1 MKAPYFTALAVA
13 ALFLS
18 SHSLVKAEPN
28 MRVEDFKTVEALGWI
43 TINDTV
49 MGGRSNSS
57 VSVKDGKLHFTGYLN
72 TNGGGFTSSRTAP
85 QSWKLEKMTRVRVR
99 VMGDGRTYQIRLHPD
114 RRGIAYKYPFKT
126 EAGLWQTI
134 DAPIHAF
141 QATRRGTEL
150 DLPPPRPQDVA
161 SVGFL
166 LADRTDG
173 AFELVVDWIE
183 FAP

>member
-1 MKAPYFTALAVA
+1 MKAPYLTGLAVA

-18 SHSLVKAEPN
+18 VHSLAKAESN
-28 MRVEDFKTVEALGWI
+28 MRVEDFNTVEALGWR

-49 MGGRSNSS
+49 MGGRSTSS

-85 QSWKLEKMTRVRVR
+85 QTWNLDEMTHVRVR
-99 VMGDGRTYQIRLHPD
+99 VMGDGRTYQIRLHPNQ
-114 RRGIAYKYPFKT
+114 RGIAYKYPFKT
-126 EAGLWQTI
+126 EADVWQTI
-134 DAPIHAF
+134 DAPIAAF

-150 DLPPPRPQDVA
+150 DLPPPRPRDIA

-173 AFELVVDWIE
+173 SFELRVDWIE